1 MPKVFEKEGFL
12 FFFYMNEHLPVH
24 VHVMKNGKKAKFAVS
39 ESGVLLVA
47 DGGLKPSEIKRR
59 KNLRVIEEWKLSQSG
74 IRFLERSLDEN
85 DFKERR

>member
-47 DGGLKPSEIKRR
+47 DGGLKPSEIK
-59 KNLRVIEEWKLSQSG
+59 KAQELA
-74 IRFLERSLDEN
+74 D
-85 DFKERR
+85 ERRMEIIAKWNQVFGKESL

>member
-1 MPKVFEKEGFL
+1 MPKVFEKDGYL

-47 DGGLKPSEIKRR
+47 DGGLKPSEIKKAQELASDRR
-59 KNLRVIEEWKLSQSG
+59 MEIVAKWHQIFG
-74 IRFLERSLDEN
+74 
-85 DFKERR
+85 KEP